1 MLDILTYIFA
11 LTAILGA
18 LTVVMHPNP
27 LYSALGLLL
36 NFFSLAVIYML
47 LQSPLLSLVQV
58 IVYAG
63 GIVVF
68 FLFVIMLLNLRE
80 PQNDRDFRIKGIFSL
95 VFFVLLAIFIICGL
109 LTFNLPPLQP
119 SYMSPKVIGKYLLT
133 DGLLAFELSSFVLL
147 VAIIVAIALVKR
159 EEEK

>member
-1 MLDILTYIFA
+1 
-11 LTAILGA
+11 
-18 LTVVMHPNP
+18 
-27 LYSALGLLL
+27 
-36 NFFSLAVIYML
+36 
-47 LQSPLLSLVQV
+47 LVQV

-80 PQNDRDFRIKGIFSL
+80 PQKDRDFRIKGIFSL
-95 VFFVLLAIFIICGL
+95 VLFVLLAFFIIFGL
-109 LTFNLPPLQP
+109 LTFNLPPLQL

>member
-1 MLDILTYIFA
+1 
-11 LTAILGA
+11 
-18 LTVVMHPNP
+18 
-27 LYSALGLLL
+27 
-36 NFFSLAVIYML
+36 ML

-80 PQNDRDFRIKGIFSL
+80 PQKDRDFRIKGIFSL
-95 VFFVLLAIFIICGL
+95 VFFVLLAIFIIFGL